1 MFSRIHDGITIAV
14 HTSASLSSNSAGA
27 TLRICLPVHIT
38 VAATLVGSSSDEI
51 VDRVIGLVK
60 KFDRVVACKE
70 TRCSRHFCHICLQ
83 GLRFLVLQPEDT
95 RSIRADASSKR
106 R

>member
-60 KFDRVVACKE
+60 KFDRVVACKVTE
-70 TRCSRHFCHICLQ
+70 T
-83 GLRFLVLQPEDT
+83 
-95 RSIRADASSKR
+95 ADFQKDLSLDSLDRVDVTA
-106 R
+106 